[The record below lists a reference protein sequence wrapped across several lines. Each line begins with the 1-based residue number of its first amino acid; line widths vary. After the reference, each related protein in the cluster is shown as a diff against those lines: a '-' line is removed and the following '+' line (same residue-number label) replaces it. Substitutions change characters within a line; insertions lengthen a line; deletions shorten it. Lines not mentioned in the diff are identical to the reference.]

1 MQNRKME
8 KDYRNIEDQIRC
20 LKLRMFSQQQ
30 AQVQEE
36 QEQTD
41 VTAQVQFQT
50 EELAIEQETLERHRG
65 QLEQRYQQ
73 KKQEYIRLNNL
84 EGELHSQMADLRT
97 STSDQMMQNKGLDTR
112 LSQENKVA

>member
-1 MQNRKME
+1 MQNRKLE

-30 AQVQEE
+30 AQEQEE

-97 STSDQMMQNKGLDTR
+97 STSEQMMQNKGLDTR

>member
-1 MQNRKME
+1 MHNRKME

-30 AQVQEE
+30 VQVQEE

-50 EELAIEQETLERHRG
+50 EELAIE
-65 QLEQRYQQ
+65 
-73 KKQEYIRLNNL
+73 
-84 EGELHSQMADLRT
+84 
-97 STSDQMMQNKGLDTR
+97 
-112 LSQENKVA
+112 